1 VNYSEAIRDLDSR
14 QSESMPNPSLDRI
27 RAIAELMADPQLTYP
42 SIHVTGTNGKTT
54 TARLVTALACTHGLT
69 TGTFISPHVTAVTER
84 ISVCDDPIAEDELA
98 DVYGH
103 LLPFLEHVDG
113 LGRRVTYFET
123 LTALAYLWFAD
134 KPVGLGVFEV
144 GMGGTW
150 DATNLIRSDVAVLAP
165 VGLDHVKQLGPAIKD
180 IAEEKAGII
189 KEGRVAVVREQ
200 RPGPLAVIERRC
212 KEVDASMLLEGRDF
226 ALTLRVPGVG
236 GQTMSIRGLHT
247 SYDDLFLSLFGEQAA
262 RNAAASVAA
271 CEALLGRS
279 LSYDAVREALG
290 KATSPGRIE
299 VVGRRPL
306 VVLDGAHNPDAAE
319 ALASALMEAF
329 QWDRLHL
336 VMAMFGDKD
345 VETVVGMIAPI
356 ADRAYL
362 TVNSSPRSAPI
373 DRLANAVRGSGV
385 TEPETFASVEEAVA
399 AARGAAGS
407 EDLILV
413 TGSFYTVADAR
424 PLFVGA

>member
-356 ADRAYL
+356 VDRAYL

-373 DRLANAVRGSGV
+373 DRLANAMRESGV
-385 TEPETFASVEEAVA
+385 TEPETFASVQEAVA
-399 AARGAAGS
+399 AARGAAGT